1 MKISELIEALEK
13 IRAEHGDSIEVRFE
27 TCEYGTVTY
36 YDEEIDEIE
45 VVEGRPTSYDLEDHK
60 YVRIY

>member
-1 MKISELIEALEK
+1 MTISELIEALEK
-13 IRAEHGDSIEVRFE
+13 IEAEHGDLEVRFE

-45 VVEGRPTSYDLEDHK
+45 VVEGRPTSYDLEDQK